1 MDPHVGFCISVPP
14 PQKKNLPLAPV
25 HFGLQGFR
33 ASELPL
39 LTFPR
44 VFPAS
49 CMQRRARMAGM
60 LKLYLVGFSISG
72 PCESKVWLVR
82 LLCKIFQRSD
92 VVVPCFMRLQGLAA
106 PVVLLQSDFR

>member
-1 MDPHVGFCISVPP
+1 
-14 PQKKNLPLAPV
+14 
-25 HFGLQGFR
+25 
-33 ASELPL
+33 
-39 LTFPR
+39 
-44 VFPAS
+44 
-49 CMQRRARMAGM
+49 MAGM